1 MAAVMSSPRS
11 LVLRVQPA
19 WLCFAA
25 VLLVAPLVFG
35 GGAALSVLAQ
45 VAITMIFALS
55 YNMLLGQGGM
65 LSFGHSVYS
74 GLGAF
79 LVVHSLN
86 LAGSGALPIPVTLMP
101 LVGGIFGAGIAFA
114 LGWVI
119 TRKAGMSFAMI
130 TLGIVELVHASAL
143 IFPGFFG
150 GDGGV
155 SGNRVVGQPVLGIT
169 YGPQMQVYYLTAGWL
184 FVCTVAMYAL
194 TRTPLGKI
202 ANAVRDNP
210 QRVGYIGYNA
220 QCVRFFTL
228 ILSAFF
234 AGVAGGLSAINYEIV
249 TAENVGLPASGL
261 ILLFVFIGG
270 TGYFYGPLLGA
281 VIGVFMTVVVA
292 NYSSAWPFYLGL
304 FFMATVVWA
313 PGGVASVV
321 LGAARLVRHGELR
334 AVLPTLG
341 RASVAA
347 ILAVLGLICLVEM
360 LYHRTLSVDA
370 AVSLRLF
377 GFTVA
382 TTDPVPWATS
392 GAMFLVGIMGLM
404 LNRPSWRRAIAEA
417 NARVIAT
424 LRKELS

>member
-1 MAAVMSSPRS
+1 MR
-11 LVLRVQPA
+11 PA
-19 WLCFAA
+19 WLGFAT
-25 VLLVAPLVFG
+25 VLLAAPHVFG

-45 VAITMIFALS
+45 IAITMVFALS

-79 LVVHSLN
+79 LVVHTMNMAGAGN
-86 LAGSGALPIPVTLMP
+86 LSIPISLMP
-101 LVGGIFGAGIAFA
+101 LVGGTFGACVAA
-114 LGWVI
+114 VLAWVI

-155 SGNRVVGQPVLGIT
+155 TSNRVIGQPVLGIS
-169 YGPQMQVYYLTAGWL
+169 YGPQVQVYYLTAGWL
-184 FVCTVAMYAL
+184 LACTVTMHAL
-194 TRTPLGKI
+194 TQTPLGKI

-220 QCVRFFTL
+220 QCVRSLTL

-234 AGVAGGLSAINYEIV
+234 AGIAGGLSAINYEIV

-292 NYSSAWPFYLGL
+292 DYSSAWPFYLGL
-304 FFMATVVWA
+304 FFMAMVLWA
-313 PGGVASVV
+313 PGGVASLV
-321 LGAARLVRHGELR
+321 LAGARLARHGELR
-334 AVLPTLG
+334 AVLPALT
-341 RASVAA
+341 RATTASV
-347 ILAVLGLICLVEM
+347 LAVLGLICIVEM
-360 LYHRTLSVDA
+360 LYHRTLSVDTDA
-370 AVSLRLF
+370 SLRLF
-377 GFTVA
+377 GLTVP
-382 TTDPVPWATS
+382 TTQPLPWVAS
-392 GAMFLVGIMGLM
+392 GTMLLAGVVGLM
-404 LNRPSWRRAIAEA
+404 LNRASWRRAIGEA
-417 NARVIAT
+417 NGRVNAT
-424 LRKELS
+424 LRKEPS